1 MNNRYS
7 QIVPYCIYH
16 YIDNNTNTF
25 YGYIGN
31 PTKIKKL
38 SGNIEFSCPLD
49 TIQNS
54 KWTLYNSFYAFS
66 PMIRPIPKGLKLIN
80 ALKLGQY
87 PFQTKTIEYQYDPF
101 SIKENSV
108 SFLAWTKPVMTSVPL
123 YIHITSDGNY
133 FPSFEKEPVIKQKGW
148 TQSKLSPIFV
158 LVDPEIT
165 GITTDIIGN
174 QINPILKDLKGD
186 PIFKFTRTD
195 TGCTP
200 SYNGMSLEKCFL
212 LTDEDLLNNK
222 KYDTH
227 TLLEEIQKINKQNQ
241 NNNFSLNY
249 SSIIYIIIIIFLIT
263 SIIILLRHQ
272 FK

>member
-16 YIDNNTNTF
+16 YTDNNTNTF

-38 SGNIEFSCPLD
+38 SGNIEFSCPID

-87 PFQTKTIEYQYDPF
+87 PFSTKTIKYQYDPF
-101 SIKENSV
+101 HIKENSV

-133 FPSFEKEPVIKQKGW
+133 FPSFEKEPLIKQKGW

-174 QINPILKDLKGD
+174 QIKPIIKDVKEN

-227 TLLEEIQKINKQNQ
+227 TLLEEIQKINKQHQ
-241 NNNFSLNY
+241 NNNFFLNY

-263 SIIILLRHQ
+263 SIIILLRHR